1 MPRHKSTFQPA
12 AGVSSRSLKPDRLS
26 PPAKE
31 QNMRQSREMSLWL
44 LIWTLTQTFEQHT
57 DVRTARQKEPV
68 TADSGRK
75 AQMASVIIYS
85 LEVSI
90 FDWSLAKNVNIWVLS
105 TTSRLW
111 LRQQSAGP
119 RWVSH
124 SGWHCRL
131 LCIAPRWKVGGWQS
145 LKSLAGDCESSLGV
159 RQHETEEK
167 KRGNYSFVSGSHL
180 FFCRQHSLASFD
192 YVHFNHLRAKQRE

>member
-1 MPRHKSTFQPA
+1 
-12 AGVSSRSLKPDRLS
+12 
-26 PPAKE
+26 
-31 QNMRQSREMSLWL
+31 MSLWL

-105 TTSRLW
+105 TTSGFW
-111 LRQQSAGP
+111 LQQQSAGP
-119 RWVSH
+119 RWVSL
-124 SGWHCRL
+124 SSWHYRL

-145 LKSLAGDCESSLGV
+145 LKSLVGDCESSLGV
-159 RQHETEEK
+159 RQHKTVKKKEEITVLSWLTFIFLPAAFIGFF
-167 KRGNYSFVSGSHL
+167 RLRSF
-180 FFCRQHSLASFD
+180 
-192 YVHFNHLRAKQRE
+192 